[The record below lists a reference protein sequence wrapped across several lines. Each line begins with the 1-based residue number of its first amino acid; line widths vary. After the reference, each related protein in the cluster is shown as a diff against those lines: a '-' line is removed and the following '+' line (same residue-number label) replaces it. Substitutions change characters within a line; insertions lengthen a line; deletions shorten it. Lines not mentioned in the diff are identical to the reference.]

1 MTNGRWPQFSSSAPR
16 NDRWCSTFTLFI
28 WQSSLQM
35 TPKKMNPFKKCILFF
50 TNVLSLCKSSVFLL
64 ASPSNEIFLSSRVIA
79 HLLPTFLCCSVW
91 VSLEDKPFQKKRVN
105 DPSDFKANCL
115 FIIYLKYANLP
126 WLREFSIVCISLW
139 SDHTSDTNRGRNWLN
154 PSLWRKEFL
163 LTLWCYY
170 CFFICIRLDSRS
182 NAKRRKYV

>member
-1 MTNGRWPQFSSSAPR
+1 MLLN
-16 NDRWCSTFTLFI
+16 TLNTLKINSNILEYFDLCKYI
-28 WQSSLQM
+28 WILLN
-35 TPKKMNPFKKCILFF
+35 TFKKCFRIIWTFFCTLVLILALYRLKISILF
-50 TNVLSLCKSSVFLL
+50 VL
-64 ASPSNEIFLSSRVIA
+64 
-79 HLLPTFLCCSVW
+79 CSVW
-91 VSLEDKPFQKKRVN
+91 VSLEDKPFQKKRVRNALN

-170 CFFICIRLDSRS
+170 CFFIRIRLDSRS